1 VIDRRSRFFAGA
13 SVVCAALIP
22 VSEPSLRWV
31 PIIVSITYAVLAVL
45 SFLDWRSR
53 AR

>member
-1 VIDRRSRFFAGA
+1 MIDRRSLFFIG
-13 SVVCAALIP
+13 AALVCVALVP
-22 VSEPSLRWV
+22 LSEPDLRWV
-31 PIIVSITYAVLAVL
+31 PIAVSVTYVMLAVL

>member
-1 VIDRRSRFFAGA
+1 MIDRRSLFFAGA
-13 SVVCAALIP
+13 AVAAVALIA
-22 VSEPSLRWV
+22 PSDPPLRWV
-31 PIIVSITYAVLAVL
+31 PIVLAITYAVLALL

>member
-1 VIDRRSRFFAGA
+1 MTDRRSLFFAGA
-13 SVVCAALIP
+13 ALVSVLLIP
-22 VSEPSLRWV
+22 PSDPSLRWV
-31 PIIVSITYAVLAVL
+31 PIAVAITYAVLSVL

>member
-1 VIDRRSRFFAGA
+1 MIDRRSRFFVGA
-13 SVVCAALIP
+13 SVVCVVLIP
-22 VSEPSLRWV
+22 LSDASLRWV
-31 PIIVSITYAVLAVL
+31 PIVVSIIYAVLAVL

>member
-1 VIDRRSRFFAGA
+1 MTDRRSLFFVGA
-13 SVVCAALIP
+13 AVVSAALIP
-22 VSEPSLRWV
+22 LSEPDLRWV
-31 PIIVSITYAVLAVL
+31 PLVVAITYVVLAVL

>member
-1 VIDRRSRFFAGA
+1 MIDRRSLFFVGA
-13 SVVCAALIP
+13 ALVSVALIP
-22 VSEPSLRWV
+22 ASDPPLRWV
-31 PIIVSITYAVLAVL
+31 PIVVAVTYVVLAVL

>member
-13 SVVCAALIP
+13 SLVCVVLIP
-22 VSEPSLRWV
+22 LSDASLRWV
-31 PIIVSITYAVLAVL
+31 PILVSIVYAVLAVL
-45 SFLDWRSR
+45 SFLDFRSR

>member
-1 VIDRRSRFFAGA
+1 MDRRSVFFLGSAL
-13 SVVCAALIP
+13 VCVALIP
-22 VSEPSLRWV
+22 LSEPDLRWV
-31 PIIVSITYAVLAVL
+31 PIAVSITYVVLAVL